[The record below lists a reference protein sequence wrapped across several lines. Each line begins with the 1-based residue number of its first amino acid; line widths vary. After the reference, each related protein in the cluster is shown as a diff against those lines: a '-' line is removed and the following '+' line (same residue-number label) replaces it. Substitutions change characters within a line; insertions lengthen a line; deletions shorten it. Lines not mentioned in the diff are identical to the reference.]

1 MEHER
6 TPNSWFTNP
15 YIENNKNLYEQ
26 ILTFDTQELFDYY
39 QGQEYLKTQ
48 KAKVK

>member
-26 ILTFDTQELFDYY
+26 ILKFDTQQLQEYY
-39 QGQEYLKTQ
+39 KNQDYLKTR
-48 KAKVK
+48 KNN

>member
-15 YIENNKNLYEQ
+15 YIQKNNNLYEQ
-26 ILTFDTQELFDYY
+26 ILKFDTKQLLDYY
-39 QGQEYLKTQ
+39 KRQEYLKIQ
-48 KAKVK
+48 RAKSK